1 MVKMAR
7 ICDICGREIG
17 TYNSRYSLTYK
28 TALYSR
34 EKDICPLCFEKLQE
48 QFKEHKV
55 KTEPQTMYYPQVD
68 GITPTVI
75 TEDRDTQILDAW
87 QVKLKAEQTERSE

>member
-1 MVKMAR
+1 MLKMAR

-28 TALYSR
+28 SVFCSM

-48 QFKEHKV
+48 QFKGHKV
-55 KTEPQTMYYPQVD
+55 EGESD
-68 GITPTVI
+68 
-75 TEDRDTQILDAW
+75 
-87 QVKLKAEQTERSE
+87 TERSE